1 MEFLTAGLQTTVQG
15 AGRFGLMHQGVSQSR
30 AMDKISMM
38 LANQLVGN
46 VSNMPV
52 LEITLSGPKILFKQ
66 LLTVALAG
74 AVFDML
80 INDLPVNCQQPLT
93 VNSGD
98 ILTIGQARQGARGY
112 LAVSGQFNIAPCFN
126 SFSTHVT
133 AGYVGYKGRAVQAG
147 DYLEVLSVKPLKDL
161 SQRQLAVVG
170 QVGQHYSGSYL
181 IRCLPGGE
189 QGCFSKRQ
197 TVLFSGQKYC
207 VSNDSN
213 RVGIRLLAEPLPFEA
228 PVEISSSG
236 IVPGTVQVPPSGLPI
251 ITGVDGPTVGGYPRI
266 ANVISADL
274 PLLGQLKHKGKIT
287 FHFIDLQ
294 QARNLYQSQYL

>member
-1 MEFLTAGLQTTVQG
+1 
-15 AGRFGLMHQGVSQSR
+15 
-30 AMDKISMM
+30 
-38 LANQLVGN
+38 
-46 VSNMPV
+46 V

-66 LLTVALAG
+66 ALTVALAG

-112 LAVSGQFNIAPCFN
+112 LAISGQLQITPCFN
-126 SFSTHVT
+126 SFATHVT
-133 AGYVGYKGRAVQAG
+133 ASYGGYRGRALEAG
-147 DYLEVLSVKPLKDL
+147 DSLDVLPAQGSNSLPLQPVSIAG
-161 SQRQLAVVG
+161 SQ
-170 QVGQHYSGSYL
+170 GQHYSGSYL

-197 TVLFSGQKYC
+197 TALFSGQKYC

-213 RVGIRLLAEPLPFEA
+213 RVGIRLLGEPLPFET

-274 PLLGQLKHKGKIT
+274 PLLGQLKHKDKIT
-287 FHFIDLQ
+287 FHFIGLQ